1 VTARLQALGT
11 AMPERVY
18 KQSEIV
24 ESFFGRLPGWEP
36 AWREVFE
43 ASGVER
49 RAAVIDVHAFYARQP
64 GTAERMRAFA
74 PAARRL
80 GAEAARRAL
89 ERAGQDAA
97 AQVGD
102 LVVVSC
108 TGYAGPGLDVHLAS
122 DLGLEQGTRRLALG
136 HMGCYAALP
145 ALRTAAALVA
155 ASGQRALVV
164 SVELCSLHLQP
175 ATSRQDA
182 VSQALFGDGAAA
194 ALIGPGDLGPGEEG
208 LGDATEAPGSS
219 AASGLAI
226 VAARTATL
234 PGSQERMGWLIGDDG
249 FHMSLSPRVP
259 ALVDR
264 GLGAL
269 VEQLLGPYGLVP
281 GDVAHWAVHP
291 GGPEI
296 LDRVQRRLSLSDV
309 QLAPSREVLA
319 DGGNRSSATVL
330 FILESLIASGEL
342 RPGQWLVTLG
352 FGTGLTLE
360 AVLLR
365 A

>member
-1 VTARLQALGT
+1 VTAWLQSLGS

-18 KQSEIV
+18 KQAEIV
-24 ESFFGRLPGWEP
+24 ESFFAKLPGWQSDW
-36 AWREVFE
+36 AEVFL

-49 RAAVIDVHAFYARQP
+49 RASVIDVHDFYAGQP
-64 GTAERMRAFA
+64 STAERMRTFV
-74 PAARRL
+74 PAALRL
-80 GAEAARRAL
+80 GAEAAGRAL
-89 ERAGQDAA
+89 ERGGPDAA

-108 TGYAGPGLDVHLAS
+108 TGYAGPGLDVHLAA
-122 DLGLEQGTRRLALG
+122 DLGLGQGTRRLALG

-145 ALRTAAALVA
+145 ALRTASALVA
-155 ASGQRALVV
+155 ASAQRALIV

-194 ALIGPGDLGPGEEG
+194 ALIAPGEPRGPGG
-208 LGDATEAPGSS
+208 LE
-219 AASGLAI
+219 I
-226 VAARTATL
+226 MAARTATL
-234 PGSQERMGWLIGDDG
+234 PGSQDRMGWLIGDDG

-269 VEQLLGPYGLVP
+269 VEQLLEPRGLVP
-281 GDVAHWAVHP
+281 ADVAHWAVHP

-296 LDRVQRRLSLSDV
+296 LERVQRRLRLSDA

-330 FILESLIASGEL
+330 FILESMLGSGEV
-342 RPGQWLVTLG
+342 RRGQWLVTLG

-360 AVLLR
+360 ALLMR

>member
-1 VTARLQALGT
+1 VTAWLQSLGSAT
-11 AMPERVY
+11 PERVY
-18 KQSEIV
+18 KQAEIV
-24 ESFFGRLPGWEP
+24 ESFFAKLPGWQPEW
-36 AWREVFE
+36 AEVFL

-49 RAAVIDVHAFYARQP
+49 RASVIDVHAFYAGQP
-64 GTAERMRAFA
+64 TTAERMRAFT
-74 PAARRL
+74 PAALRL
-80 GAEAARRAL
+80 GGEAARRAL
-89 ERAGQDAA
+89 ERGGPDAA
-97 AQVGD
+97 TQVGD

-108 TGYAGPGLDVHLAS
+108 TGYAGPGLDVHLAA
-122 DLGLEQGTRRLALG
+122 DLGLGQGTRRLALG

-155 ASGQRALVV
+155 ASGQRALIV

-175 ATSRQDA
+175 AGSRQDA

-194 ALIGPGDLGPGEEG
+194 AVIAPGPAAGSGAAGGPGPAAGPGG
-208 LGDATEAPGSS
+208 LE
-219 AASGLAI
+219 I
-226 VAARTATL
+226 VAARAATL
-234 PGSQERMGWLIGDDG
+234 PGSQDRMGWLIGDDG

-269 VEQLLGPYGLVP
+269 VEQLLAPHGLAP

-296 LDRVQRRLSLSDV
+296 LERVQRRLRLSDA

-330 FILESLIASGEL
+330 FILESMLASGEV

-360 AVLLR
+360 ALLLR

>member
-1 VTARLQALGT
+1 VTAWLQSLGSAT
-11 AMPERVY
+11 PERVY
-18 KQSEIV
+18 KQAEIV
-24 ESFFGRLPGWEP
+24 ESFFAKLPGWQPEW
-36 AWREVFE
+36 AEVFL

-49 RAAVIDVHAFYARQP
+49 RASVIDVHAFYAGQP
-64 GTAERMRAFA
+64 TTAERMRTFTPTAL
-74 PAARRL
+74 RL
-80 GAEAARRAL
+80 GGEAARRAL
-89 ERAGQDAA
+89 ERGGPDAA
-97 AQVGD
+97 EQVGD
-102 LVVVSC
+102 LLVVSC
-108 TGYAGPGLDVHLAS
+108 TGYAGPGLDVHLAA
-122 DLGLEQGTRRLALG
+122 DLGLGQGTRRLALG

-155 ASGQRALVV
+155 ASGQRALIV

-182 VSQALFGDGAAA
+182 VSQALFADGAAA
-194 ALIGPGDLGPGEEG
+194 ALI
-208 LGDATEAPGSS
+208 APG
-219 AASGLAI
+219 APADPGGLEI
-226 VAARTATL
+226 VATRTATL
-234 PGSQERMGWLIGDDG
+234 PGSQDRMGWLIGDDG

-264 GLGAL
+264 GLGGL
-269 VEQLLGPYGLVP
+269 VEQLLGPHGLAP

-296 LDRVQRRLSLSDV
+296 LERVQRRLRLADA

-330 FILESLIASGEL
+330 FILESMLASGEV
-342 RPGQWLVTLG
+342 RPGEWLVTLG

-360 AVLLR
+360 ALLLR

>member
-18 KQSEIV
+18 KQNEIV
-24 ESFFGRLPGWEP
+24 DSFFGRLPGWDP
-36 AWREVFE
+36 VWAEVFE

-49 RAAVIDVHAFYARQP
+49 RAAVIDVHAFYASQP
-64 GTAERMRAFA
+64 STAERMQVFA

-89 ERAGQDAA
+89 KRGGPDAA

-108 TGYAGPGLDVHLAS
+108 TGYAGPGLDVHLAC
-122 DLGLEQGTRRLALG
+122 DLDLAGGVRRLALG
-136 HMGCYAALP
+136 HMGCYAAVP

-175 ATSRQDA
+175 ASSRQEA
-182 VSQALFGDGAAA
+182 VTQALFGDGAAA
-194 ALIGPGDLGPGEEG
+194 ALIVPGADAEGAGGPAPGE
-208 LGDATEAPGSS
+208 
-219 AASGLAI
+219 LAI

-269 VEQLLGPYGLVP
+269 VEQLLAPQGLAP
-281 GDVAHWAVHP
+281 GDVTHWAVHP

-296 LDRVQRRLSLSDV
+296 LDRVQRRLRLSDS

-330 FILESLIASGEL
+330 FILESLVASGQL

-360 AVLLR
+360 ALLLR

>member
-1 VTARLQALGT
+1 MTAWLQSLGS

-18 KQSEIV
+18 KQAEIV
-24 ESFFGRLPGWEP
+24 ESFFGKLPGWQP
-36 AWREVFE
+36 DWAEVFL

-49 RAAVIDVHAFYARQP
+49 RAAVIDVHRYYASQP
-64 GTAERMRAFA
+64 TTAERMRTFT
-74 PAARRL
+74 PAALRL

-89 ERAGQDAA
+89 ERGGPDAA
-97 AQVGD
+97 AEVGD

-108 TGYAGPGLDVHLAS
+108 TGYAGPGLDVHLAA
-122 DLGLEQGTRRLALG
+122 DLGLGEGTRRLALG

-145 ALRTAAALVA
+145 ALRTASALVA
-155 ASGQRALVV
+155 ASGQRALIV

-194 ALIGPGDLGPGEEG
+194 ALIAPGGAAAASRDLGRSALPSPGG
-208 LGDATEAPGSS
+208 LE
-219 AASGLAI
+219 I
-226 VAARTATL
+226 VAARAATL
-234 PGSQERMGWLIGDDG
+234 PGSQDRMGWLIGDDG

-269 VEQLLGPYGLVP
+269 VEQLLEPHGLAP
-281 GDVAHWAVHP
+281 ADVAHWAVHP

-296 LDRVQRRLSLSDV
+296 LERVQRRLRLSDA

-330 FILESLIASGEL
+330 FILESMLGSGDL

-360 AVLLR
+360 ALLLR